1 VEDSTEYL
9 RFLTLREAAEILQI
23 SQRTVLRLA
32 RRKELPGFKCGGR
45 WRIRENELATW
56 LEELHER

>member
-1 VEDSTEYL
+1 MEDSTEHL

-23 SQRTVLRLA
+23 SQRTVLRMA
-32 RRKELPGFKCGGR
+32 RRKELPGFNCGGR
-45 WRIRENELATW
+45 WPIRENELATW